1 MKLEL
6 CNGGMGSSSKCD
18 GKGAVGCLLT
28 LTLLLAATSV
38 AIKVGPL
45 YYSYSSF
52 ESGVKTEASRAG
64 AHFFDDE
71 TIIKDILDLAK
82 RNEIRLARENIKVD
96 RFAGQ
101 IHLYITYAVPV
112 DFVLYQRNLNFE
124 IKASSL
130 VGAL

>member
-1 MKLEL
+1 MKSEL
-6 CNGGMGSSSKCD
+6 RHSNMRNFSGCD
-18 GKGAVGCLLT
+18 GRGTAGCLVS
-28 LTLLLAATSV
+28 LTLLLAATFIS
-38 AIKVGPL
+38 IKVAPL

-71 TIIKDILDLAK
+71 TIIKDVLDLAK
-82 RNEIRLARENIKVD
+82 RNEIRITRESIKID

-101 IHLYITYAVPV
+101 IHIFVAYEVPV

-130 VGAL
+130 IGAL